1 MFGRAN
7 GYPEASTGVRIQRLA
22 RLEVAFFCITALWLV
37 VVFTWGAMYP
47 AISLNDL
54 GKFICLTRG
63 VWAS

>member
-7 GYPEASTGVRIQRLA
+7 EYPEASTGVRIQRVA
-22 RLEVAFFCITALWLV
+22 RLKVALFCITALRPV

-47 AISLNDL
+47 AIPLNDL
-54 GKFICLTRG
+54 GRFICLTRG